1 MSFDSRSYYHYGGS
15 PERLGS
21 LAAEA
26 VGEFRLLTSP
36 LGRLLARQFVLDLS
50 ALTSAAATGQ
60 VDAVIYPLADRR
72 QITAQLRLVIRDF
85 YVHLNIKR
93 AQYGFDPVRA
103 LELLSA
109 EVENLS
115 DAEFHQ
121 SVTQLVARTRDRH
134 LTFYGRTPVG
144 IVAVLPFMVERA
156 WERDQLVYVV
166 SKVEPAF
173 KGKHLKAGAIVTHWN
188 NVPVDRFVR
197 LNANV
202 FDGGNDAAAVAR
214 SVEFLTRRPLQ
225 RFGAPFEESVELR
238 FNIEGT
244 PLKEEFAWQGLDLGT
259 DLATPAIGRN
269 VIGFGGDPDLFDTQQ
284 AKRVQFAQSSFDAIS
299 VPEGLSSAAEPG
311 VPSILGQC
319 ANFEYGT
326 VVTDHGLFGYVRL
339 WDFAAYSVDDIARD
353 FVTVLPQLPQAG
365 IVLDIRGNTGGY
377 IAAGERILQLLTP
390 RWIVPTR
397 FQFKVNEATAQM
409 VTTVDL
415 FAPWKRSFSEAAR
428 TGEPFSQGLPIE
440 GTDEDANQLGQYYFG
455 PVVLVTDALAFSTAD
470 IFAAGFIDHGIGK
483 VICIDKNMAAAGG
496 NNWQFDVLRLFNPD
510 FQLDG
515 ALRADLD
522 AGVITPA
529 IRAAFNAQSASL
541 TEQADLSPARPEF
554 DGTAWHVTDGAAGF
568 ELRHVPWMNDRLNV
582 YQDVGSH
589 TGLEP
594 LPTNVSFGFTV
605 RRCVRVGKSE
615 GRLLEDLGIEPD
627 VVYRPTLR
635 DVMDRNRD
643 MLTRATL
650 ELSQMPSYQLVVDV
664 RPTSGED
671 SHLLLCRANGLTV
684 IEAYEDERFIA
695 QGRPS
700 EGGTLE
706 MLIPGEVPRVILK
719 GWAKDRLVARRVV
732 ATA

>member
-1 MSFDSRSYYHYGGS
+1 MAH
-15 PERLGS
+15 
-21 LAAEA
+21 
-26 VGEFRLLTSP
+26 
-36 LGRLLARQFVLDLS
+36 QFVLDLS

-60 VDAVIYPLADRR
+60 VDEVIYPLADRR
-72 QITAQLRLVIRDF
+72 RITAQLRLVIRDF
-85 YVHLNIKR
+85 YVHLDIKR

-109 EVENLS
+109 VDEDLP

-144 IVAVLPFMVERA
+144 IIAVLPFMVERA
-156 WERDQLVYVV
+156 WEHDQLVYVV

-173 KGKHLKAGAIVTHWN
+173 KGKYLKAGAIVTHWN

-202 FDGGNDAAAVAR
+202 FDGGNEAAAVAR

-225 RFGAPFEESVELR
+225 RFGAPFEEWVELR
-238 FNIEGT
+238 FNIDGT
-244 PLKEEFAWQGLDLGT
+244 RHEEQFTWQGLDLGAVQ
-259 DLATPAIGRN
+259 ATPAIGRN
-269 VIGFGGDPDLFDTQQ
+269 IIGFGGDPYLFDTQQ

-299 VPEGLSSAAEPG
+299 VPEGPSVAAEPG
-311 VPSILGQC
+311 VPSILGSC
-319 ANFEYGT
+319 ANFDYGT

-339 WDFAAYSVDDIARD
+339 WNFAAYSVDDIACD

-365 IVLDIRGNTGGY
+365 LVLDIRGNTGGY

-390 RWIVPTR
+390 RWITPTR
-397 FQFKVNEATAQM
+397 FQFKVNEATARM

-415 FAPWKRSFSEAAR
+415 FAPWERSFSEASR

-496 NNWQFDVLRLFNPD
+496 NNWQFGVLRLFNPD

-541 TEQADLSPARPEF
+541 TEQAVLSPARPEF

-568 ELRHVPWMNDRLNV
+568 ELRHVPWMNDHLNV
-582 YQDVGSH
+582 YQDVGGQ

-671 SHLLLCRANGLTV
+671 AHLLLCRATGLTV

-706 MLIPGEVPRVILK
+706 LLIAGEVPRVILK

-732 ATA
+732 AIA

>member
-1 MSFDSRSYYHYGGS
+1 MSFDLQPYYDCS
-15 PERLGS
+15 PQRLGAI
-21 LAAEA
+21 AAA
-26 VGEFRLLTSP
+26 GVGESRLLTSP
-36 LGRLLARQFVLDLS
+36 LGRQLARQFVLDLS

-60 VDAVIYPLADRR
+60 VAAVIYPLADRR

-85 YVHLNIKR
+85 YVHLGLKR

-103 LELLSA
+103 LELLST

-121 SVTQLVARTRDRH
+121 SITQLVARTRDRH
-134 LTFYGRTPVG
+134 LTFYGPTPVG

-156 WERDQLVYVV
+156 WECDQLVYVV
-166 SKVEPAF
+166 SKLEPAF
-173 KGKHLKAGAIVTHWN
+173 KGNHLKAGAIVTHWN
-188 NVPVDRFVR
+188 NVPIDRFVR

-202 FDGGNDAAAVAR
+202 FDGGNDAASVAR

-225 RFGAPFEESVELR
+225 SFGAPFEEWVELR
-238 FNIEGT
+238 FNIDGT
-244 PLKEEFAWQGLDLGT
+244 SHKEEFAWQGLDLGAVK
-259 DLATPAIGRN
+259 ATPAIGRN

-284 AKRVQFAQSSFDAIS
+284 AKRIQFAQSSFDPIY
-299 VPEGLSSAAEPG
+299 VPEALSATAEPG
-311 VPSILGQC
+311 VPSILGRC

-326 VVTDHGLFGYVRL
+326 VLTEHGLFGYVRL
-339 WDFAAYSVDDIARD
+339 WNFAAYNSADDIARK

-390 RWIVPTR
+390 SWITPTR
-397 FQFKVNEATAQM
+397 FQFKVNEATSRM
-409 VTTVDL
+409 VKTVDL

-455 PVVLVTDALAFSTAD
+455 PVVLVTDALAYSTAD

-496 NNWQFDVLRLFNPD
+496 NNWQFEVLRLFNPD

-522 AGVITPA
+522 DGVITPA

-554 DGTAWHVTDGAAGF
+554 DGTAWQVTDGAAGF
-568 ELRHVPWMNDRLNV
+568 VLRHVPWMNDRLNV
-582 YQDVGSH
+582 YQDVGGHS
-589 TGLEP
+589 GVKP

-605 RRCVRVGKSE
+605 RRCMRVGKSE

-643 MLTRATL
+643 LLTRATL
-650 ELSQMPSYQLVVDV
+650 ELSQMPSYLLAVDV
-664 RPTSGED
+664 RATSGED
-671 SHLLLCRANGLTV
+671 AHLLLCRGTGLTL

-695 QGRPS
+695 LGRPS

-706 MLIPGEVPRVILK
+706 LLIPGEVPRVILK
-719 GWAKDRLVARRVV
+719 GWAKDQLVARRVV